1 MCVWDVWDASLTAV
15 MCVQINHV
23 SAVMLDLLAPMIYVA
38 LSTIAPFYCVFWFMI
53 SPINV
58 VSAFRSGTRLLIVGG
73 FNMNFIK
80 LSNYGLMY
88 GQYYFK

>member
-1 MCVWDVWDASLTAV
+1 
-15 MCVQINHV
+15 
-23 SAVMLDLLAPMIYVA
+23 
-38 LSTIAPFYCVFWFMI
+38 MI

-58 VSAFRSGTRLLIVGG
+58 VSAFRSGTNLLIVGG

-88 GQYYFK
+88 GQYYFKQWIDFQNYSYIINK

>member
-1 MCVWDVWDASLTAV
+1 
-15 MCVQINHV
+15 
-23 SAVMLDLLAPMIYVA
+23 
-38 LSTIAPFYCVFWFMI
+38 MI

-58 VSAFRSGTRLLIVGG
+58 VSAFRSGTNLLIVGG

-88 GQYYFK
+88 GQYYFKQ